1 MFSVLRRNRIKSG
14 FLLLA
19 LVFLSTVFGFY
30 TPIANAASNSLSLS
44 SVSVLSKSEGVEGD
58 IVKSSDTEIEH
69 SITFHKVGDSVDFS
83 VKMTN
88 NDAKKYVVESV
99 AAENDSEYVVYEI
112 GNYAGTIIQE
122 NGEFV
127 FSVHEVYAKQ
137 LDDLT
142 QRAQAAQV
150 KFTIK
155 FGDKVEEIVVN
166 PKTSDS
172 ISGFMVIAVISML
185 GLVFAVYM
193 IRKNKKAT
201 GIIAAIVVALLVIV
215 PVVRV
220 AADDN
225 YVVIELVGESNLEDR
240 VMATLTIDGEEQ
252 EVILNYGETL
262 PVPEVPAR
270 EGWELSSWKTD
281 DNEDYDFEQ
290 PVMGDVSIHAEWI
303 AKKDTPYLVIH
314 KKMNLDGEGYTEFER
329 EEKTGETGTEV
340 EPDVKEYEG
349 FESPVKQKKEIS
361 GDGKMVIEYEYK
373 RKQFKFALTDG
384 EGQGTSLATMWFY
397 YDTVIKLDAIDLT
410 GYTFM
415 GWSNGLTDAHTSFRI
430 KDHTTVWPIY
440 EANKYKVIFEKNG
453 KGDVTGEMA
462 DQIHTYDQT
471 LKLSKNAYK
480 RPGYDFIGWSRVQNA
495 NPDEVKVLGDEYPVK
510 NLSTG
515 DDVILYAQWV
525 ARNDTKYTVL
535 HRQMNVDGK
544 DYTTVET
551 VNGQGTTDTEVTP
564 ETRTY
569 EHFKTPKKQTKVIK
583 GDGSMVI
590 EYLYEREKY
599 QLVLI
604 DKENIE
610 SEFVSGEYYYFET
623 PIIMTA
629 KDVIGYTFDQ
639 WSDGTKTQTI
649 DFKIY
654 EDTKIG
660 PEYLANKYTVV
671 FDKNKATD
679 GQMDDYY
686 TYYDVSFKLPEN
698 KFKRVGYDYVGWN
711 TKADG
716 SGQSYKDK
724 EEVKNL
730 VPSGTITLYAQWKA
744 RTDTKYVVIHEK
756 MNLDGETYT
765 EFSSQKFKGTSDE
778 YVTPKVI
785 EIKGFILPEPQRV
798 KIEPDGST
806 VVTYQYKRMK
816 MKLTLTNEEFI
827 ESEFKT
833 GEYFFETMIK
843 LEAKERKGYKFKKW
857 SNGDT
862 NTLISFK
869 LTSNTT
875 IGPEYLPNK
884 YNVKFD
890 GNGATSG
897 KMETYYT
904 YYDEH
909 FTLPEN
915 QFKRLGYDFTGWNT
929 KADGSGQGYNN
940 IQKVKNLTT
949 EGTVVLYA
957 QWKPRKDTKYE
968 VEHWQ
973 MNLNG
978 KGYTLFE
985 TDKLEGETDS
995 YVEPETKKYE
1005 GFKAPE
1011 KQRIKIEP
1019 DGSAK
1024 VVYEYERLKFTL
1036 TVKDPENVNEGLT
1049 SSKFYYGTVIT
1060 LSGKKVKGYTLTHW
1074 TNGMEGEEI
1083 SFELLGDLTI
1093 GPVYEAN
1100 KYKVIF
1106 DKNGRGD
1113 VTGEMEDQVHTYD
1126 QTLKLTKNA
1135 YVRPG
1140 YDFVGWSR
1148 TKNAVELQ
1156 AKIMGD
1162 EYPVKNLST
1171 GEDVTLYAQWMA
1183 RTDTPY
1189 TVIHE
1194 QMEADGK
1201 TYKEF
1206 EREKLK
1212 GKTDTEVTP
1221 KVKTYEHFI
1230 SPKAQ
1235 TKVIKGDG
1243 SMVVTYQYKREQH
1256 LLTLKDEERIDS
1268 DFKSGYYYYGI
1279 QVKLTAKKVP
1289 GYTFIEWTNGS
1300 KDETISFELLNDTEI
1315 GPIYEANHYNIRFD
1329 GNGATSGTMLDLED
1343 LVYDGDK
1350 VQLTANAY
1358 ARAGYDYAG
1367 GWNTDPKG
1375 NGTAYAEGA
1384 LVKNVGTSG
1393 TAILYAQWTPRDDT
1407 KYVVIHKIE
1416 KLDGTYETMAEI
1428 EGHGTTDT
1436 TVAPDVI
1443 KYDHHDLVPTQ
1454 TANIDGDGSRVIV
1467 YEYPLT
1473 KIKLSLTDA
1482 QHIQTTTYAGSYKYG
1497 TTITLTAKKRFD
1509 DYYFTSWTNGST
1521 DETISFQLTEETTI
1535 GPNYTYDSSFHT
1547 AYIKIGP
1554 CKFNGPNA
1562 PMDGDGCE
1570 EGANEKGYIDTGI
1583 ALFSKSNLHKDFVV
1597 SFNISGLD
1605 AYSSNVGLGSEDY
1618 RPTFFNATLEV
1629 GPGYPGVVV
1638 RRHNGTSNLLIGSNV
1653 VKNGRKISDKK
1664 ITIPM
1669 ASVNKITLIRRDDNF
1684 CYSINDGEPVFV
1696 NNFKNH
1702 DAYFDQTAWF
1712 GASIENGVV
1721 YRNLKGTMANMEIKL
1736 GEDVHERFTCN
1747 NPN

>member
-58 IVKSSDTEIEH
+58 ITKSSDTEIEH

-166 PKTSDS
+166 PKTSDA
-172 ISGFMVIAVISML
+172 ISGFMGIAVISTL

-215 PVVRV
+215 PVARV

-225 YVVIELVGESNLEDR
+225 YAVIELVGESNLEDR
-240 VMATLTIDGEEQ
+240 VVATLTIDGEEQ

-262 PVPEVPAR
+262 LVPEVPAR
-270 EGWELSSWKTD
+270 EGWELSSWKAD
-281 DNEDYDFEQ
+281 NNEDYDFEQ
-290 PVMGDVSIHAEWI
+290 PVTGDVSIHAEWI

-314 KKMNLDGEGYTEFER
+314 KKMNLDGESYTEFER
-329 EEKTGETGTEV
+329 EEKTGETGKEV

-349 FESPVKQKKEIS
+349 FYSPEKQKKEIS

-373 RKQFKFALTDG
+373 RKQFKFVLADG

-397 YDTVIKLDAIDLT
+397 YDTVIRLDAVDLT
-410 GYTFM
+410 GYTFKR
-415 GWSNGLTDAHTSFRI
+415 WSNGLKDAHTSF
-430 KDHTTVWPIY
+430 KLKKNTTVWPIY
-440 EANKYKVIFEKNG
+440 AANKYTIYFNGNRATSGQMEKQ
-453 KGDVTGEMA
+453 V
-462 DQIHTYDQT
+462 HTYDQELALT
-471 LKLSKNAYK
+471 KNAFV
-480 RPGYDFIGWSRVQNA
+480 RDGYDFTGWNTKKGGTGTAYS
-495 NPDEVKVLGDEYPVK
+495 DEQVVK
-510 NLSTG
+510 NLLPKGSM
-515 DDVILYAQWV
+515 ILYAQWV
-525 ARNDTKYTVL
+525 ARDDTPYTVI
-535 HRQMNVDGK
+535 HKQMDVNGET
-544 DYTTVET
+544 YTTVET
-551 VNGQGTTDTEVTP
+551 EHLKGTTDTKVKPATK
-564 ETRTY
+564 TY
-569 EHFKTPKKQTKVIK
+569 AHFTAPSKKTITIK
-583 GDGSMVI
+583 GDGSAVV
-590 EYLYEREKY
+590 EYLYKRKQYELKLKNE
-599 QLVLI
+599 Q
-604 DKENIE
+604 NIE
-610 SEFVSGEYYYFET
+610 SEFTSGKYYYDT
-623 PIIMTA
+623 LITLVA
-629 KDVIGYTFDQ
+629 KDIPGYTFRRWTNKVTDKEI
-639 WSDGTKTQTI
+639 SFNLVKKTT
-649 DFKIY
+649 
-654 EDTKIG
+654 IG

-671 FDKNKATD
+671 FDKNKATS
-679 GQMDDYY
+679 GTMKSYKA
-686 TYYDVSFKLPEN
+686 TYDKAFVLSEN

-711 TKADG
+711 TAADG
-716 SGQSYKDK
+716 SGDSYADK
-724 EEVKNL
+724 EEVMNL
-730 VPSGTITLYAQWKA
+730 ATEGTVTLYAQWKA
-744 RTDTKYVVIHEK
+744 RTDTKYKVIHEK
-756 MNLDGETYT
+756 MNLDGETYKVDKVEELT
-765 EFSSQKFKGTSDE
+765 GTSDE
-778 YVTPKVI
+778 YVTPAVNLY
-785 EIKGFILPEPQRV
+785 KGFESPAAQRV
-798 KIEPDGST
+798 KIEPDGSL

-816 MKLTLTNEEFI
+816 MDLTLTNEEFI

-833 GEYFFETMIK
+833 GKYFFDTMIK

-862 NTLISFK
+862 NTVISFK
-869 LTSNTT
+869 LTSNTK

-940 IQKVKNLTT
+940 IQKVKNLAT

-1106 DKNGRGD
+1106 NKNGRGD
-1113 VTGEMEDQVHTYD
+1113 VTGEMADQVHTYD

-1135 YVRPG
+1135 YKRPG

-1148 TKNAVELQ
+1148 TRNAIELQ

-1162 EYPVKNLST
+1162 EYSVKNLST

-1235 TKVIKGDG
+1235 TKEIKGDG

-1268 DFKSGYYYYGI
+1268 DFKSGYYYYGM

-1289 GYTFIEWTNGS
+1289 GYTFIEWTNGT

-1436 TVAPDVI
+1436 AVTPDVI

-1473 KIKLSLTDA
+1473 KIKLNLTDA

-1521 DETISFQLTEETTI
+1521 DETISFKLTEETTI
-1535 GPNYTYDSSFHT
+1535 GPNYAYDSSFHT
-1547 AYIKIGP
+1547 EYIKTGP

-1570 EGANEKGYIDTGI
+1570 EGANEKGYVDTGI

-1669 ASVNKITLIRRDDNF
+1669 ASVSKITLIRRDDNF
-1684 CYSINDGEPVFV
+1684 CYSINNGEPVFV

-1721 YRNLKGTMANMEIKL
+1721 YRNLKGTMTNMEIKL